1 MVFKIDWLYFTEKD
15 IEIEKQQLIDEGKD
29 ISEVEQEFEILKK
42 IIKNKEPIVFQDKIS
57 SLFKKVQ
64 NLPLRKD
71 YNYSEPVY
79 LDEIRKE
86 WGDKFYKPRIKL
98 SGKDII
104 EKIYGGWFGRC
115 AGCLLGKI
123 FEGLSREKI
132 RSFLKEVGQFP
143 LKYYVSSNNR
153 DLKIFENYNV
163 RQDLCINRIN
173 NMVEDDDLNYTVLAL
188 TLLEKYGYNF
198 TQFDFAKNF
207 LEKLPILKAF
217 TAERVVYRNL
227 VNLINPEKAAFYL
240 NPYREWIGAQI
251 RTDFY
256 GYITPGNVEKG
267 IELAYKDA
275 SVTHIKN
282 GVYGAIF
289 ITSMI
294 SIAFFETDVLK
305 IVEYGLNYIPQR
317 SRLAQEVKEIIE
329 YRKKGLSYEKVSEI
343 IHQKWDEKNPHHW
356 CHAISNTQIVSIGLL
371 WGNGDFGES
380 ICKAVEIGFDTDCNG
395 ATVGSIMGVILGRK
409 NIPDRWIEPLNDT
422 LETGVSGYSK
432 VKISEL
438 AERTYNIFK
447 KERRTNG

>member
-123 FEGLSREKI
+123 FKGLSREKI

-207 LEKLPILKAF
+207 LDKIPILKAC

-227 VNLINPEKAAFYL
+227 INLISPERSAFYI

-294 SIAFFETDVLK
+294 SIAFLK
-305 IVEYGLNYIPQR
+305 QM
-317 SRLAQEVKEIIE
+317 
-329 YRKKGLSYEKVSEI
+329 
-343 IHQKWDEKNPHHW
+343 
-356 CHAISNTQIVSIGLL
+356 
-371 WGNGDFGES
+371 F
-380 ICKAVEIGFDTDCNG
+380 
-395 ATVGSIMGVILGRK
+395 
-409 NIPDRWIEPLNDT
+409 
-422 LETGVSGYSK
+422 
-432 VKISEL
+432 
-438 AERTYNIFK
+438 
-447 KERRTNG
+447 